1 MSKVLLL
8 IEDDPLM
15 LRMYRKIFKLEGYQ
29 VELAA
34 GGQEGLDKAKSDKP
48 TLVLLDIMMPKMDGF
63 EVLGKLKEDPETKDI
78 PVVVLTNLAGTQ
90 DAKKAMEMGALKYI
104 IKSEQDPKEVATLV
118 KEVLENLPEGRFSSK

>member
-1 MSKVLLL
+1 
-8 IEDDPLM
+8 M
-15 LRMYRKIFKLEGYQ
+15 LRLYRKIFELEGYEI
-29 VELAA
+29 ELAA

-48 TLVLLDIMMPKMDGF
+48 ILVLLDIMMPKMDGF

>member
-15 LRMYRKIFKLEGYQ
+15 LRLYRKIFKLEGYE

-63 EVLGKLKEDPETKDI
+63 EVLGKFKEDPETKDI

-104 IKSEQDPKEVATLV
+104 IKSEQDPKEVAILV
-118 KEVLENLPEGRFSSK
+118 KEVLENLPEERFSSK

>member
-15 LRMYRKIFKLEGYQ
+15 LRLYRKIFKLEGYEI
-29 VELAA
+29 ELAA

-118 KEVLENLPEGRFSSK
+118 KEVLENLPEERFSS